1 MRLDP
6 ITPKRFALGRARA
19 PPTPDLAAS
28 AGGPSPSA
36 TPFPGG
42 HGALV
47 PPDPIPNSEVKRCIA
62 DDSVGPPH
70 VKVGHRQGLIP
81 KPPPSS
87 EGGGFCLIIFVDRIH
102 PDDWNCTYP
111 ILRPGIG
118 KEPHPRIEMRNGCAA
133 PDAHIPVLLRIPLG
147 CQRAGLFP

>member
-70 VKVGHRQGLIP
+70 VKVGHRQVLLQTPLFIKERGFSLGLFGTFSRTDNTLTIH
-81 KPPPSS
+81 SS
-87 EGGGFCLIIFVDRIH
+87 
-102 PDDWNCTYP
+102 
-111 ILRPGIG
+111 GIG
-118 KEPHPRIEMRNGCAA
+118 CETYDRGYALSTMRLSLEKEGNHILEPSCEMN
-133 PDAHIPVLLRIPLG
+133 I
-147 CQRAGLFP
+147 